1 MIRCTTA
8 FVSTVFA
15 VLVPGSSALAQQ
27 PPGAAPTTQAYPA
40 EVEVG
45 RIAPDFSIRVADSA
59 GIRAEPVN
67 LKDFRGSVVVLAF
80 YPLDKSSGC
89 TFQLTKFRDEYDK
102 LFGEGTVVLPISV
115 DSLATHASWAAEM
128 KFPFALGSDT
138 DLSIARRYG
147 SYTPGRNTSGRTV
160 FVIGKDGTI
169 LWSNLRFPALNETA
183 YSEMA
188 AEVAKAR

>member
-1 MIRCTTA
+1 MIRCMTA
-8 FVSTVFA
+8 FAIAATA

-27 PPGAAPTTQAYPA
+27 PAATPSP
-40 EVEVG
+40 VEVPAALQVG
-45 RIAPDFSIRVADSA
+45 KLAPDFSIHVADSA
-59 GIRAEPVN
+59 GIRAEPVR
-67 LKDFRGSVVVLAF
+67 LSDYRGSVVVLAF

-128 KFPFALGSDT
+128 KFPFALGADT
-138 DLSIARRYG
+138 DLSIAGQYG
-147 SYTPGRNTSGRTV
+147 SHTPGRNTSGRTV
-160 FVIGKDGTI
+160 FVIGRDGTI
-169 LWSNLRFPALNETA
+169 RWSNFRFPALNEAA

-188 AEVAKAR
+188 LEVAKAR

>member
-1 MIRCTTA
+1 MTA
-8 FVSTVFA
+8 FAGAAFA
-15 VLVPGSSALAQQ
+15 VLVPGPAALAQQ
-27 PPGAAPTTQAYPA
+27 TPGAAPTTQAYPA
-40 EVEVG
+40 AIEVG
-45 RIAPDFSIRVADSA
+45 QIAPDFSIRVADSA

-67 LKDFRGSVVVLAF
+67 LRDFRGSVVVLAF

-102 LFGEGTVVLPISV
+102 LFGDETVVLPISV

-138 DLSIARRYG
+138 DLSVARQYG
-147 SYTPGRNTSGRTV
+147 SHTEGRKTSGRTV
-160 FVIGKDGTI
+160 FVIGKDGKI

>member
-1 MIRCTTA
+1 MIRCITA
-8 FVSTVFA
+8 IAAAAFA
-15 VLVPGSSALAQQ
+15 ALVPGSTALAQQ
-27 PPGAAPTTQAYPA
+27 PTAAPVAVQVPA
-40 EVEVG
+40 GLEVG
-45 RIAPDFSIRVADSA
+45 SIAPDFSIRVADSA
-59 GIRAEPVN
+59 GIRGEPVK
-67 LKDFRGSVVVLAF
+67 LSDYRGKVVVLAF

-102 LFGEGTVVLPISV
+102 LFGDGTVVLPMSV

-138 DLSIARRYG
+138 DLSIARQYG
-147 SYTPGRNTSGRTV
+147 SYTEGRKTSGRTV
-160 FVIGKDGTI
+160 FVIGTDGTI
-169 LWSNLRFPALNETA
+169 RWTNLRFPALNETA